1 MSKVRF
7 STQVPAAAAARVRAV
22 VRGMQHLYG
31 PDYTLSQFTT
41 DALTE
46 HADRLEQDHHR
57 GEPFPAGPEREPPLR
72 SGRRVAPGP
81 SDGSHGTG

>member
-1 MSKVRF
+1 MSKARF
-7 STQVPAAAAARVRAV
+7 STQVPTLVAARVRAV

-46 HADRLEQDHHR
+46 HAARLEQDHHR
-57 GEPFPAGPEREPPLR
+57 GEPFPAGPQREAPLR
-72 SGRRVAPGP
+72 SGRRIAAGP
-81 SDGSHGTG
+81 SNSVRDTP